1 MDEDVAGQPHPA
13 PPALAAAPPAS
24 EPSPP
29 RPSASTSA
37 GQPATVPAS
46 SGAEGP
52 LAGEAAGGV
61 VAAGDGPP
69 HARTTSASGSGFGGP
84 GGMDQEEADAA
95 AALLGFGVDPPEGG
109 GFGSDGE
116 AMGGGGGCMPGG
128 MPGLIPINPDEP
140 EYLVKWVG
148 RAHAHNEW
156 VREST
161 LMGLARRKLLNFKK
175 RHGASPCNSVKEEWM
190 VPERFVVRRPCPG
203 GPGWEVL
210 VKWTGLGYENATW
223 EVRGEEGAGGRGGR
237 APTLHWVS
245 RHHLAQLQA
254 AGL

>member
-1 MDEDVAGQPHPA
+1 
-13 PPALAAAPPAS
+13 
-24 EPSPP
+24 
-29 RPSASTSA
+29 
-37 GQPATVPAS
+37 
-46 SGAEGP
+46 
-52 LAGEAAGGV
+52 
-61 VAAGDGPP
+61 
-69 HARTTSASGSGFGGP
+69 
-84 GGMDQEEADAA
+84 MDQEEADAA

-175 RHGASPCNSVKEEWM
+175 RHGASPCNSVTRSAWGERASTSRASSTFHTSTSM
-190 VPERFVVRRPCPG
+190 VVTVPVVS
-203 GPGWEVL
+203 
-210 VKWTGLGYENATW
+210 ATASPSHS
-223 EVRGEEGAGGRGGR
+223 V
-237 APTLHWVS
+237 V
-245 RHHLAQLQA
+245 
-254 AGL
+254 